1 MSKIRGNVQTLVA
14 SATQSASG
22 NSGPINIVQLGGQ
35 GPDSA
40 VFILWLTASSTP
52 TTLDVYL
59 QSSTDGG
66 TTWWDFAHFGQLG
79 AVSTGKQV
87 ITWSRKAGGAVTAN
101 LNQIAG
107 GDGVIAAGVV
117 INGPIVDNYFRVKW
131 VIAGTSYTFSVLAI
145 LDVD

>member
-14 SATQSASG
+14 SGAQAASG
-22 NSGPINIVQLGGQ
+22 NSGPLNLAQLCGP

-40 VFILWLTASSTP
+40 VFILWLTASSAP

-59 QSSTDGG
+59 QSSTDAG
-66 TTWWDFAHFGQLG
+66 TTWWDFAHFAQLG

-87 ITWSRKAGGAVTAN
+87 ITWSRKAQGAVTAN

-107 GDGVIAAGVV
+107 GDATIAAGVV